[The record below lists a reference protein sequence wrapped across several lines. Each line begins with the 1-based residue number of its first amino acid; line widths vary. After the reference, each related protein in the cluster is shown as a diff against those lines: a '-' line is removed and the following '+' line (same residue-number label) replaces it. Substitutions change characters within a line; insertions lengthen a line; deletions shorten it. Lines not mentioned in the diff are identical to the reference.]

1 MLTKKTIKDL
11 RQRPGVIIGI
21 ELTIDV
27 GILAG
32 SQAKPS

>member
-1 MLTKKTIKDL
+1 VLKITENANKKTIKDL

-27 GILAG
+27 GI
-32 SQAKPS
+32 